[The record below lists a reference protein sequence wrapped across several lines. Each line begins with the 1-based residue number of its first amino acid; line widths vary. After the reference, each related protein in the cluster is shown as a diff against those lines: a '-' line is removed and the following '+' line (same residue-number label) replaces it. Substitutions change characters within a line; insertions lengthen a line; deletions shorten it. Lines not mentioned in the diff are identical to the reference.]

1 MYLTFPGT
9 PSRISSDMIFD
20 RLNDKKFNIL
30 LRYHIIS
37 HMRSHWH
44 KRSRYPTHNSSVCS
58 WYDIFHL
65 LSTRLLYFSFANS
78 QIWLFFLFNI
88 KTIVNLVKI
97 IYASFILRLSLCI
110 NIFCSTFEVNNI
122 NGRRWKN

>member
-9 PSRISSDMIFD
+9 PRISSDMIFD
-20 RLNDKKFNIL
+20 RLNDKKLNIL

-44 KRSRYPTHNSSVCS
+44 KRSRYPTNNSSVCS

-65 LSTRLLYFSFANS
+65 LSTRLLHFSFANP

-97 IYASFILRLSLCI
+97 IYASFILRLSSCI